1 MSSKSTKK
9 IRDEKCLKTPKIRFK
24 QVAEL
29 RVNKVLMA
37 IESLSKCSSRNYEY
51 DHIMVKRMFG
61 AIRSSL
67 KDCENMYNSKGKNN
81 INKFKF

>member
-1 MSSKSTKK
+1 MKQ
-9 IRDEKCLKTPKIRFK
+9 KTPENRFK

-37 IESLSKCSSRNYEY
+37 IESLSKCSSRNYKY
-51 DHIMVKRMFG
+51 NHIMIKRMFG

-67 KDCENMYNSKGKNN
+67 EDCENLFNSKGKNN